1 MVSHPS
7 LKVLTANR
15 LGDGRV
21 VYLGDQGWTSHI
33 DEARL
38 ISTADDASGAEA
50 EGARAVAERMV
61 VEPYLIDVEAE
72 TGGVLPARLRERI
85 RAEGPTTGNS
95 RGVAA

>member
-1 MVSHPS
+1 MASHATF
-7 LKVLTANR
+7 KVLTANR

-21 VYLGDQGWTSHI
+21 VYLGEQGWTSAI

-38 ISTADDASGAEA
+38 IATPDEASGAEA
-50 EGARAVAERMV
+50 EGARAVTERMV
-61 VEPYLIDVEAE
+61 VEPYLIDVETE

-85 RAEGPTTGNS
+85 RADGPTTGNS

>member
-1 MVSHPS
+1 MASHAT

-15 LGDGRV
+15 LADGRV
-21 VYLGDQGWTSHI
+21 VYLGDGVWTSTI

-38 ISTADDASGAEA
+38 IATPDEAAGAEA
-50 EGARAVAERMV
+50 EGARAVADRMV
-61 VEPYLIDVEAE
+61 VEPYLIDVETE
-72 TGGVLPARLRERI
+72 TGGILPARLRERI